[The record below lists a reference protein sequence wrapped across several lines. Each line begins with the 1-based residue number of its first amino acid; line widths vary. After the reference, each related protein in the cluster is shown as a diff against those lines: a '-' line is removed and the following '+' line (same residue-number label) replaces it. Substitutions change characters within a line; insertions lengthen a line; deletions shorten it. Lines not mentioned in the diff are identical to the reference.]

1 MLTFFAALHQKVAN
15 SSSLK
20 LSVSAII
27 DDREIVG
34 ADLQRTN
41 VGDMK
46 KIPIAWI
53 PQIYNEHAHLLCSL
67 THY

>member
-1 MLTFFAALHQKVAN
+1 MLTFFAALHHKWVN

-27 DDREIVG
+27 DYVETVG
-34 ADLQRTN
+34 ADLLRAN

-46 KIPIAWI
+46 KLTIA
-53 PQIYNEHAHLLCSL
+53 L
-67 THY
+67 TP